1 MTPGT
6 PVSAPILSLRG
17 ISKAFAGIH
26 ALENVSLEIR
36 AGEVHALMG
45 ENGAGKSTLMK
56 IIAGLLLPDEG
67 ELLIDGRRLR
77 IRNPYDALKNGIAM
91 IHQELMPF
99 PDLTV
104 AENIFIGQ
112 EPVIGIGGWID
123 GDRMNHDAKELLK
136 RVGAPVS
143 PAQKMRELSVAA
155 MQAVEIAKA
164 ISHRARLI
172 IMDEPTSALS
182 SREVDSLFR
191 VIAELKSQG
200 VAIVYIS
207 HKMDEIFR
215 IADTITVLRDGRHIA
230 TKPARDLDERQLIA
244 LMVGRDLQQH
254 LRSEISNFKPGGE
267 AARPAL
273 AVKNLS
279 RSGKFSGV
287 SFEVRPGEIL
297 SIAGL
302 MGAGRTEIMNAIYG
316 IDPADS
322 GEIFVRG
329 NRVAIRHPSDAIAL
343 GIAMVGEDRKDTGLV
358 LNLSVKHNATLAA
371 LRSLCSGGFIDDALE
386 NRSADDSI
394 KTYAIKTS
402 HRDQRVDSLSG
413 GNQQKVVIAR
423 ALMTKPS
430 ILILDEPTRGI
441 DIGAKT
447 EVYEI
452 IARLAREGVAVIMVS
467 SELPEVLSLSHR
479 VLVLR
484 EGRIAAELDPRD
496 ATQEQIL
503 SYAMPRE

>member
-1 MTPGT
+1 MCMANSTQATIP
-6 PVSAPILSLRG
+6 ALSVLG
-17 ISKAFAGIH
+17 VSKAFAGIH
-26 ALENVSLEIR
+26 ALQDVSLEIR
-36 AGEVHALMG
+36 RGEVRALMG

-56 IIAGLLLPDEG
+56 IVAGLLQPDAGDIETG
-67 ELLIDGRRLR
+67 GRSVR
-77 IRNPYDALKNGIAM
+77 IRNPRDAMKNGIAM

-112 EPVIGIGGWID
+112 EPVAGVGGWID
-123 GDRMNHDAKELLK
+123 RDRMNYDAKELLK

-143 PAQKMRELSVAA
+143 PTQKMRELSVAA

-200 VAIVYIS
+200 VAIIYIS

-230 TKPARDLDERQLIA
+230 TKPARELDEKQLIA
-244 LMVGRDLQQH
+244 LMVGRDLQ
-254 LRSEISNFKPGGE
+254 SSPFSSSSSSSKNKIAIS
-267 AARPAL
+267 
-273 AVKNLS
+273 VKSLS
-279 RSGKFSGV
+279 TSGNFSGI

-297 SIAGL
+297 GIAGL

-316 IDPADS
+316 LDPADS
-322 GEIFVRG
+322 GEIFIRG
-329 NRVAIRHPSDAIAL
+329 ARVEIKSPRDAIAH
-343 GIAMVGEDRKDTGLV
+343 GIAMVGEDRKETGLV
-358 LNLSVKHNATLAA
+358 LNMSVKQNITLAA
-371 LRSLCSGGFIDDALE
+371 LRQFCSGDFVDSRRENETADA
-386 NRSADDSI
+386 SI
-394 KTYAIKTS
+394 KTYSIKTS
-402 HRDQRVDSLSG
+402 GRDQRVDSLSG

-423 ALMTKPS
+423 ALLTKPS

-441 DIGAKT
+441 DIGAKA

-452 IARLAREGVAVIMVS
+452 INALARDGVAVIMVS
-467 SELPEVLSLSHR
+467 SEIPEILSLSHR
-479 VLVLR
+479 LLVLR
-484 EGRIAAELDPRD
+484 EGRLVAELDPR
-496 ATQEQIL
+496 ATSQEEIL
-503 SYAMPRE
+503 SYAMLRE

>member
-6 PVSAPILSLRG
+6 PVSVPFLSVRG
-17 ISKAFAGIH
+17 ISHAFAGIR

-36 AGEVHALMG
+36 PGEVHALMG

-56 IIAGLLLPDEG
+56 IVAGLLLPDEG
-67 ELLIDGRRLR
+67 ELLIDGRPLR
-77 IRNPYDALKNGIAM
+77 IRNPHDALKNGIAM

-182 SREVDSLFR
+182 TREVDSLFR

-230 TKPARDLDERQLIA
+230 TEPARDLDERQLIA

-503 SYAMPRE
+503 SYAMPE

>member
-1 MTPGT
+1 M
-6 PVSAPILSLRG
+6 
-17 ISKAFAGIH
+17 
-26 ALENVSLEIR
+26 EIR

-56 IIAGLLLPDEG
+56 IIAGLHPPDSG
-67 ELLIDGRRLR
+67 EIEIDGNSVR
-77 IRNPYDALKNGIAM
+77 IKNPHDALQAGIAM

-99 PDLTV
+99 PDMTV

-112 EPVIGIGGWID
+112 EPASKIIGWID
-123 GDRMNHDAKELLK
+123 RDKMNADAKQLLE

-143 PAQKMRELSVAA
+143 PSEKMRGLSVAA

-182 SREVDSLFR
+182 NREVDSLFR

-200 VAIVYIS
+200 VAIIYIS

-215 IADTITVLRDGRHIA
+215 IADTITVLRDGRHVT
-230 TKPARDLDERQLIA
+230 TKPARDLDEKQLIA
-244 LMVGRDLQQH
+244 LMVGRELASPSPR
-254 LRSEISNFKPGGE
+254 LRGE
-267 AARPAL
+267 GRGEGSAL
-273 AVKNLS
+273 SVKNLNK
-279 RSGKFSGV
+279 SGTFNDI

-297 SIAGL
+297 GIAGL

-316 IDPADS
+316 LEPADS
-322 GEIFVRG
+322 GEIFIRG
-329 NRVAIRHPSDAIAL
+329 ERADIRHPADAIAH
-343 GIAMVGEDRKDTGLV
+343 GIAMVGEDRKETGLV
-358 LNLSVKHNATLAA
+358 LNMSVKHNVTLAA
-371 LRSLCSGGFIDDALE
+371 LRNFCSGGFVNERRE
-386 NRSADDSI
+386 NETADESI
-394 KTYAIKTS
+394 KTYSIKTTG
-402 HRDQRVDSLSG
+402 RDQRVDSLSG

-423 ALMTKPS
+423 ALLAKPS

-452 IARLAREGVAVIMVS
+452 INRLAGEGVAVVMVS
-467 SELPEVLSLSHR
+467 SELPEILSRSHR
-479 VLVLR
+479 ILVLR
-484 EGRIAAELDPRD
+484 QGRIATELDPRS
-496 ATQEQIL
+496 ATQEEIL
-503 SYAMPRE
+503 SHAIPRE